1 MQWQT
6 FVKFGS
12 LAFEVAQDQ
21 KVRELAGLVH
31 RGAKRR
37 GLLGPPP
44 RPPATG
50 NQSPAAHAQSANGGG
65 KGTEAK
71 PAGHPIPFAP
81 AAPTT
86 SPVQGHSAAGQVPWS
101 QWINRKNAKKA
112 MALAGELV
120 QWLTR

>member
-12 LAFEVAQDQ
+12 LAFEVAQDK
-21 KVRELAGLVH
+21 KVRELASLVH

-44 RPPATG
+44 RPPAAG
-50 NQSPAAHAQSANGGG
+50 EQAAAKPPQSAHGGG
-65 KGTEAK
+65 NGTAAK
-71 PAGHPIPFAP
+71 PAHPIPFAP
-81 AAPTT
+81 TAPAT
-86 SPVQGHSAAGQVPWS
+86 SAKEGHGAAGELSWN